1 MTGMSPESLRR
12 KVLSE
17 WRGLDEQKQKPER
30 CLPVADLLQ
39 KILPKLGLGDR
50 LSEQQILGAWRDV
63 VGDFLAQHS
72 IPVGLSGG
80 TLTIQV
86 VQPSVRY
93 ELDRTWKREIL
104 EKLQSRFG
112 RKVVREVRF
121 RL

>member
-1 MTGMSPESLRR
+1 MAGIGGAKAKAGALPA
-12 KVLSE
+12 
-17 WRGLDEQKQKPER
+17 RGG
-30 CLPVADLLQ
+30 LLQ

-50 LSEQQILGAWRDV
+50 LSEQQILAAWREV
-63 VGDFLAQHS
+63 VGDFLSQHS
-72 IPVGLSGG
+72 VPVGLSGG

-93 ELDRTWKREIL
+93 ELDRSWKREIL
-104 EKLQSRFG
+104 EKLQERFG